1 MARTGKKA
9 VFGFLPEGRFFA
21 GANTAEGFQSFY
33 PELFRDSEL
42 DALFRIEGGPGTGK
56 STLMKKTAETAEKLG
71 AEVERYFC
79 SSDPDSLDAVRI
91 RPAGSTRLVAL
102 CDCTEPHP
110 RAESSPGI
118 VSRTVDLGRFRNDR
132 KLASHR
138 DEILRLQEQK
148 ASAYSAAYL
157 YLSAAGKVRQAR
169 TGILTETCDLEAMH
183 AAAKRSLLGITGEGS
198 SEIRR
203 PLSAVSMKGSAVIAA
218 DENCCSR
225 CFITED
231 IYGSAS
237 IYLSVLSEE
246 ARSNGLSLL
255 LAPDCVAP
263 QQDTSVSI
271 PEAGL
276 TVIASGA
283 VEEHRAIRTGRFID
297 KGELARRRRELRAAV
312 KEEEELYRLACEALK
327 RAAGS
332 HFRLEELY
340 SSAMDFAKKEK
351 ADAEILKLIGELINA
366 G

>member
-56 STLMKKTAETAEKLG
+56 STLMKKAAETAEKLG

-157 YLSAAGKVRQAR
+157 YLSAAGKVRQRSVGMRVRQVRAR
-169 TGILTETCDLEAMH
+169 CGAANPPAAVPALGEAPGH
-183 AAAKRSLLGITGEGS
+183 
-198 SEIRR
+198 
-203 PLSAVSMKGSAVIAA
+203 
-218 DENCCSR
+218 
-225 CFITED
+225 
-231 IYGSAS
+231 
-237 IYLSVLSEE
+237 
-246 ARSNGLSLL
+246 
-255 LAPDCVAP
+255 
-263 QQDTSVSI
+263 
-271 PEAGL
+271 
-276 TVIASGA
+276 
-283 VEEHRAIRTGRFID
+283 TGRA
-297 KGELARRRRELRAAV
+297 LPHPAAQ
-312 KEEEELYRLACEALK
+312 LCHAPAGAGRGCQDGQ
-327 RAAGS
+327 RAAGP
-332 HFRLEELY
+332 RLGDDHAGRVRPQPDG
-340 SSAMDFAKKEK
+340 SAAQRRR
-351 ADAEILKLIGELINA
+351 APGRQRLK
-366 G
+366 

>member
-1 MARTGKKA
+1 
-9 VFGFLPEGRFFA
+9 
-21 GANTAEGFQSFY
+21 
-33 PELFRDSEL
+33 
-42 DALFRIEGGPGTGK
+42 
-56 STLMKKTAETAEKLG
+56 MKKTAETAEKLG

-231 IYGSAS
+231 IYGSAYRGS
-237 IYLSVLSEE
+237 TEQRAFASSC
-246 ARSNGLSLL
+246 AGLWRAATRHIGQHTGSGTHRDRIRRCGR
-255 LAPDCVAP
+255 ASRDPDRTFHRQRGTCTAP
-263 QQDTSVSI
+263 Q
-271 PEAGL
+271 
-276 TVIASGA
+276 GA
-283 VEEHRAIRTGRFID
+283 PGSRKRGR
-297 KGELARRRRELRAAV
+297 GALQT
-312 KEEEELYRLACEALK
+312 RL
-327 RAAGS
+327 
-332 HFRLEELY
+332 
-340 SSAMDFAKKEK
+340 
-351 ADAEILKLIGELINA
+351 
-366 G
+366 